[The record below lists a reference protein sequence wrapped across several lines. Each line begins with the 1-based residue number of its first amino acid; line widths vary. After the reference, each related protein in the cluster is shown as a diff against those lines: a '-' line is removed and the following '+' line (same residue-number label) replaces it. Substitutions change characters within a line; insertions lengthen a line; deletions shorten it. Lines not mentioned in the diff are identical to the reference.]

1 MNKNIRWRQRFE
13 NFTKAF
19 EQFKSAFMN
28 YKNLSDLEKEGLI
41 QRFEYNFELAWKTLK
56 DYLEAQGIIAKFPRE
71 VIKEA
76 FKNEIITDGDIWME
90 MLDNRNLSVHTYDE
104 EIFKIL
110 TNKIAGDYFNAIQQ
124 VYNYLKKCLN
134 SE

>member
-1 MNKNIRWRQRFE
+1 MDKETRWRQRFD

-19 EQFKSAFMN
+19 LQFKDA
-28 YKNLSDLEKEGLI
+28 YIKYDNLSELEKEGLI

-56 DYLEAQGIIAKFPRE
+56 DFLEAKGIIAKFPRE

-76 FKNEIITDGDIWME
+76 YKNEIIDNGEIWME

-104 EIFKIL
+104 DIFMSL
-110 TNKIAGDYFNAIQQ
+110 TDKIAKEYYKAIEQ
-124 VYNYLKKCLN
+124 VYLYLKKN
-134 SE
+134 V